1 MLVHRVLWRLC
12 ASMLIVAGTL
22 ALSLSGVPAHAA
34 DPIKVGLSL
43 SLTGA
48 RILVS
53 NHHGT
58 RLELGR

>member
-43 SLTGA
+43 SLTG
-48 RILVS
+48 
-53 NHHGT
+53 T